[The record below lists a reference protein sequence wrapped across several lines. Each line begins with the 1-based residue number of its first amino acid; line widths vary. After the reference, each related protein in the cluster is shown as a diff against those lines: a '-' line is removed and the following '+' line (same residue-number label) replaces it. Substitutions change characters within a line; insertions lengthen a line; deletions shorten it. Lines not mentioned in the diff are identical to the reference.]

1 MVPSPAHS
9 RHVCVVI
16 CFLQV
21 GDGQLHPALPANCHP
36 SLADLLSGCFDPDPL
51 GRPSFGLIVAQL
63 TWILEDMGK
72 QAAEKQVENAWGRWW
87 GKATATAAAAAAAAP
102 PILKRPASKTGSGL
116 GGLAS

>member
-1 MVPSPAHS
+1 M
-9 RHVCVVI
+9 VI

-63 TWILEDMGK
+63 TWILEDMGR
-72 QAAEKQVENAWGRWW
+72 QAVEKQVDNAWGRWW

-116 GGLAS
+116 LGGLAS